1 VTSSSS
7 RKASGFVSATTQC
20 SSFILQATIW
30 AVMVNAERV
39 NFKYSQRL
47 STFWLGAFSHREMHS
62 TNIQFYST
70 DSPAAASV

>member
-1 VTSSSS
+1 
-7 RKASGFVSATTQC
+7 
-20 SSFILQATIW
+20 
-30 AVMVNAERV
+30 MVNAERV